1 MHPLAASNECIQMG
15 RKSQLL
21 KTFGRLMVTQP
32 RLMGCFDWMMLMII
46 TMVRIITLGISI
58 TINASE
64 VGSTNDN
71 PAVAPGKRK
80 NIKKR

>member
-1 MHPLAASNECIQMG
+1 
-15 RKSQLL
+15 
-21 KTFGRLMVTQP
+21 MVTQP

-46 TMVRIITLGISI
+46 TIVRSVTLGISI
-58 TINASE
+58 AISVIE